1 MSYSCF
7 NAYKIMWLFC
17 LFDLPT
23 NTKSQRKRASD
34 FRKSLIED
42 GFEMMQFSVYYRHCA
57 SMEDCEKHIVR
68 IRKIIPYEGKV
79 SILKFTDKQFG
90 DIETY
95 LGKTIEKKRKEVL
108 QFEFF

>member
-1 MSYSCF
+1 MSYTRF

-34 FRKSLIED
+34 FRKLLIED
-42 GFEMMQFSVYYRHCA
+42 GYEMMQFSVYYRHCG
-57 SMEDCEKHIVR
+57 SLESCERHI
-68 IRKIIPYEGKV
+68 KYLQKNIPFEGKI

-90 DIETY
+90 EIITF
-95 LGKTIEKKRKEVL
+95 LGKKIEKTPSKPM
-108 QFEFF
+108 QFELF

>member
-1 MSYSCF
+1 MGYSCF

-34 FRKSLIED
+34 FRKFLIED
-42 GFEMMQFSVYYRHCA
+42 GYEMMQFSVYYRHCG
-57 SMEDCEKHIVR
+57 SLEICEKHIKFLQR
-68 IRKIIPYEGKV
+68 HIPIEGKI

-90 DIETY
+90 EILTF
-95 LGKTIEKKRKEVL
+95 LGKKIEKMPSKPM
-108 QFEFF
+108 QFELF

>member
-1 MSYSCF
+1 
-7 NAYKIMWLFC
+7 MWLFC

-95 LGKTIEKKRKEVL
+95 LGKTVEKNKKKVT
-108 QFEFF
+108 QFELF

>member
-1 MSYSCF
+1 MSYTRF

-34 FRKSLIED
+34 FRKLLIED
-42 GFEMMQFSVYYRHCA
+42 GYEMMQFSVYYRHCG
-57 SMEDCEKHIVR
+57 SLESCEKHI
-68 IRKIIPYEGKV
+68 KYLQKNIPFEGKI

-90 DIETY
+90 EIITF
-95 LGKTIEKKRKEVL
+95 LGKKIEKTPSKPM
-108 QFEFF
+108 QFELF

>member
-1 MSYSCF
+1 MSYTCF

-34 FRKSLIED
+34 FRKLLIED
-42 GFEMMQFSVYYRHCA
+42 GYEMMQFSVYYRHCG
-57 SMEDCEKHIVR
+57 SLESCERHI
-68 IRKIIPYEGKV
+68 KYLQKNIPFEGKI

-90 DIETY
+90 EIITF
-95 LGKTIEKKRKEVL
+95 LGKKIEKTPSKPM
-108 QFEFF
+108 QFELF

>member
-68 IRKIIPYEGKV
+68 IRK
-79 SILKFTDKQFG
+79 S
-90 DIETY
+90 
-95 LGKTIEKKRKEVL
+95 
-108 QFEFF
+108 